1 MSTRFRIAMVIYGM
15 TNAVIFGFGAI
26 LVLSFP
32 EVSEAWPYLI
42 PAVVVASFVLAAP
55 IAWMIAPRLRA
66 RYWRDR

>member
-1 MSTRFRIAMVIYGM
+1 MSTRFRIAMLLYGM
-15 TNAVIFGFGAI
+15 INAVIFGFGII

-32 EVSEAWPYLI
+32 EISEAWPYII
-42 PAVVVASFVLAAP
+42 PVVVVASFIIAAP